1 MLFSLLTKSRQ
12 DLTKSRHLADA
23 GRNKT
28 LGQEEFNRMK
38 NQVFPSLKEQQ
49 KIAAFLSAVDEK
61 IGQLARKK
69 ELLLKY
75 KKGVMQQIFDQK
87 IRFKD
92 DNGNDFPDWEE
103 EEVG

>member
-1 MLFSLLTKSRQ
+1 MRSLR
-12 DLTKSRHLADA
+12 
-23 GRNKT
+23 
-28 LGQEEFNRMK
+28 
-38 NQVFPSLKEQQ
+38 LKEQK

-92 DNGNDFPDWEE
+92 DDGNDFPDWEE
-103 EEVG
+103 IEVERFGSFRQTVR